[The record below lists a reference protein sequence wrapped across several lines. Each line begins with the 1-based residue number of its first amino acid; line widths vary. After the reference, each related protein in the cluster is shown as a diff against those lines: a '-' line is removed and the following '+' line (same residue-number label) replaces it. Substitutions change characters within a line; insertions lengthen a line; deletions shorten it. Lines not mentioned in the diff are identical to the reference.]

1 MGSVRIGGVT
11 FRVYAGDHEGA
22 LIPHVHAEFDRG
34 EVLLEL
40 LDDGTV
46 RFSEVHRSAV
56 LGNVKRSDIRRAVEA
71 AKTAFDFLLAE
82 WNEMHP

>member
-1 MGSVRIGGVT
+1 VGSVRISGVT

-56 LGNVKRSDIRRAVEA
+56 IGKVKRSDIRKAIKA
-71 AKTAFDFLLAE
+71 AKAAFDRLFAE
-82 WNEMHP
+82 WKEMHP